1 MNSITLFMQNVT
13 DKYRNVSKKKKKKKL
28 RIVLDLRIT
37 SYAGNYGVL
46 MV

>member
-1 MNSITLFMQNVT
+1 MQNVT
-13 DKYRNVSKKKKKKKL
+13 DKYRNVSKKKKKEKKM
-28 RIVLDLRIT
+28 RIVLDLHIT